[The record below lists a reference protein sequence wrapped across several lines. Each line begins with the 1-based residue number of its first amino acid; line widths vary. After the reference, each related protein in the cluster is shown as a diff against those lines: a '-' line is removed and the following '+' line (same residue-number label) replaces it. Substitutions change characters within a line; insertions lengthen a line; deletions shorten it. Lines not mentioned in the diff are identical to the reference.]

1 MRKSPPM
8 WWMVGVII
16 LAGVLSMINQ
26 AQGVV

>member
-1 MRKSPPM
+1 MKNPPM
-8 WWMVGVII
+8 WWMVGVIV